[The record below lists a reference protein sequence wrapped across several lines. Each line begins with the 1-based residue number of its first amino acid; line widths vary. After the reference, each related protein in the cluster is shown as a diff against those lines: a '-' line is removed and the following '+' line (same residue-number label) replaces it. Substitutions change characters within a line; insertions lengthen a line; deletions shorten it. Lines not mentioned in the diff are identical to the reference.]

1 VTHRHAQGTVTS
13 AVVAILLA
21 TLLPAPPGVRAQ
33 TPNLVLAAEDA
44 EVRLGQTPFQVLEY
58 RPIRPQGRSRLAH
71 VIFPDSVNVWVKW
84 TPAPRGGAA
93 YNAEPRYEIAAYRLQ
108 KLFLDEPD
116 YVVPP
121 TVGRIVPRSAYP
133 EEGRGVRATFP
144 EAEAVLVVLQLWLQ
158 GVRSRGVWNERRLRT
173 DTAYARHLAN
183 TNILTHLINH
193 GDANTGN
200 LLISSD
206 PDHPRVFVVDNGIAF
221 SARPNP
227 DGHEWRTLRV
237 RSLPDGTVERLR
249 AVRGEDLHAL
259 LGVILQLERRNGEL
273 VMVEPGPNLA
283 PRRPVRSRGDVI
295 QIGLTAHE
303 INGVERRL
311 LALLREIDRGWI
323 QTF

>member
-1 VTHRHAQGTVTS
+1 VTYRHPSRTVTC
-13 AVVAILLA
+13 AVLILA
-21 TLLPAPPGVRAQ
+21 TLLAPPPESKAQ
-33 TPNLVLAAEDA
+33 TPNIVLAADDA
-44 EVRLGQTPFQVLEY
+44 EARLGHTPFQILEY
-58 RPIRPQGRSRLAH
+58 RPIRPQGRPRLAH

-93 YNAEPRYEIAAYRLQ
+93 DNAEPRYEIGAYRLQ

-158 GVRSRGVWNERRLRT
+158 GVTASGVWDERRLHA

-200 LLISSD
+200 FLISTD
-206 PDHPRVFVVDNGIAF
+206 PDHPRVFAVDNGIAF
-221 SARPNP
+221 SARPSP
-227 DGHEWRTLRV
+227 YGHEWRDLRV
-237 RSLPDGTVERLR
+237 RRLPHGTVERLR
-249 AVRGEDLHAL
+249 AIRAEDLHAL
-259 LGVILQLERRNGEL
+259 LGVILQIERRNDEL
-273 VMVEPGPNLA
+273 VLVEPGPNLA
-283 PRRPVRSRGDVI
+283 PRRPVRRHGDII
-295 QIGLTAHE
+295 QVGLTASE
-303 INGVERRL
+303 IDGVERRL
-311 LALLREIDRGWI
+311 LALLRDIDRGRI
-323 QTF
+323 ETF